1 MTLVQRVAL
10 ACVAL
15 ASNMAWSSAFAAPLT
30 VALVA
35 APGVNCNFQTSCSIV
50 VTDSTADLPPVP
62 GYTGRAFL
70 QSRTS
75 KAATS
80 GVPGAGTTVYMY
92 RVDLTAAKA
101 ATDQMCVSSVAID
114 FGPITRLS
122 YNGAGIPAVDV
133 FVVTSGGM
141 GSIGLQ
147 SAEQVGSTVTFH
159 FSTSS
164 FPSPGEKFPP
174 VCAGQTSFFFGLAST
189 KAPVATTA
197 KVHMGVYGTRNV
209 GARAP
214 AP

>member
-114 FGPITRLS
+114 FGPITRLP
-122 YNGAGIPAVDV
+122 YNGAGVPAVDV
-133 FVVTSGGM
+133 FVVTSVDM
-141 GSIGLQ
+141 RSIGLQ

-159 FSTSS
+159 FSGELSE
-164 FPSPGEKFPP
+164 PGREVP
-174 VCAGQTSFFFGLAST
+174 AGLCRNNQLLLRSRFEEGASRDDGEG
-189 KAPVATTA
+189 A
-197 KVHMGVYGTRNV
+197 HGRLRHQDV

-214 AP
+214 LP